1 MIAIERFLMGVK
13 RFKKRSGKHTKKR
26 YDQKLNE
33 QWTVNKDK

>member
-1 MIAIERFLMGVK
+1 MAIK
-13 RFKKRSGKHTKKR
+13 RFKERSRKRTKKR